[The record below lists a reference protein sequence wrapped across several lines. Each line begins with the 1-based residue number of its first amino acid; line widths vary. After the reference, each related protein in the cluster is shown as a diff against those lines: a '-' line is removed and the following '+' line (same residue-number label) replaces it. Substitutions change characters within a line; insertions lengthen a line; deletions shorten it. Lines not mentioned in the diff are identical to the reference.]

1 MQNENEEVK
10 MKRKTLDE
18 IPASVSASPVRTR
31 ASAKKK
37 SGKVKKGDRMY
48 YILVQTVLLVVM
60 FFSLGMIGMKVYSY
74 VSESEY
80 YEGVIN
86 DYEISFDNPYKDV
99 EKEIPSYPVPT
110 PERLVY
116 PVGPSKQTL
125 EDLKAKNPDFK
136 LWLYIEDTNIN
147 YYVLQAA
154 DNDFYLHKNINKK
167 YFKAGSLFMDF
178 RNDAEALTG
187 NTIIYG
193 HNMHDQS
200 MFYDLKK
207 FLDKDFFESHPYVYT
222 YSPDEVTV
230 WQVFS
235 ARITTTDEYY
245 IKTSFSSD
253 EQYYEFIEGFKLKSL
268 YASDVILTAESDV
281 LTLSTCHKYDESN
294 GRLVVHA
301 VKVGTGILAS

>member
-1 MQNENEEVK
+1 MQTDNQVK
-10 MKRKTLDE
+10 IKRKTIED
-18 IPASVSASPVRTR
+18 IPPCVQTSDVQTQVPV
-31 ASAKKK
+31 KKK
-37 SGKVKKGDRMY
+37 PSKVKKGDRMY
-48 YILVQTVLLVVM
+48 YIIVQTVLLVVM

-86 DYEISFDNPYKDV
+86 DYEISFDNPYKDID
-99 EKEIPSYPVPT
+99 KEVPSYPVPT

-116 PVGPSKQTL
+116 PVGPSRQTL

-147 YYVLQAA
+147 YYVLQST

-178 RNDAEALTG
+178 RNDAEEMTG

-207 FLDKDFFESHPYVYT
+207 FLDKDFFDSHPYVYT
-222 YSPDEVTV
+222 YSLDEVTV
-230 WQVFS
+230 WKVFS
-235 ARITTTDEYY
+235 VRTTTTDEYY
-245 IKTSFSSD
+245 IKTSFASD
-253 EQYYEFIEGFKLKSL
+253 EQYYDFIEDFKLKSM
-268 YASDVILTAESDV
+268 YASDVILTAESDI
-281 LTLSTCHKYDESN
+281 LTLTTCHKYDVSN

>member
-1 MQNENEEVK
+1 MLNDNEIK
-10 MKRKTLDE
+10 KKRKTIEDM
-18 IPASVSASPVRTR
+18 PSSVQPTEREKQVVM
-31 ASAKKK
+31 KKK
-37 SGKVKKGDRMY
+37 PKKVKKGDRLY

-74 VSESEY
+74 VSENEY
-80 YEGVIN
+80 YQGVIN
-86 DYEISFDNPYKDV
+86 DYEISFEDPYKDID
-99 EKEIPSYPVPT
+99 KEVPSYPVPT

-116 PVGPSKQTL
+116 PVGPSRQTL
-125 EDLKAKNPDFK
+125 EELKAKNPDFK
-136 LWLYIEDTNIN
+136 MWLYIEDTNIN
-147 YYVLQAA
+147 YYVLQST

-178 RNDAEALTG
+178 RNNAEEMTG

-207 FLDKDFFESHPYVYT
+207 FLEKDFFESHPYIYT

-230 WQVFS
+230 WQIFS
-235 ARITTTDEYY
+235 VRTTTTDEYY
-245 IKTSFSSD
+245 IKTAFSSD
-253 EQYYEFIEGFKLKSL
+253 EQYYAFIEDFKLKSL
-268 YASDVILTAESDV
+268 YASDVILTAESDI
-281 LTLSTCHKYDESN
+281 LTLTTCHKYDVSN

>member
-1 MQNENEEVK
+1 MLNDNEIK
-10 MKRKTLDE
+10 KKRKTIEDM
-18 IPASVSASPVRTR
+18 PSSVHRPEEPKPVE
-31 ASAKKK
+31 AKKK
-37 SGKVKKGDRMY
+37 PKKVKKGDRMY

-74 VSESEY
+74 VSENEY
-80 YEGVIN
+80 YQGVIN
-86 DYEISFDNPYKDV
+86 DYEISFENPYKNID
-99 EKEIPSYPVPT
+99 KEVPSYPVPT

-116 PVGPSKQTL
+116 PVGPSRQTL

-147 YYVLQAA
+147 YYVLQST

-178 RNDAEALTG
+178 RNNAEEMTG

-207 FLDKDFFESHPYVYT
+207 FLDKDFFDSHPYVYT
-222 YSPDEVTV
+222 YSLDEVTV
-230 WQVFS
+230 WQIFS
-235 ARITTTDEYY
+235 VRTTTTDEYY
-245 IKTSFSSD
+245 IKTAFSSD
-253 EQYYEFIEGFKLKSL
+253 EQYYNFIEDFKLKSL
-268 YASDVILTAESDV
+268 YASDVILTAESDI
-281 LTLSTCHKYDESN
+281 LTLTTCHKYDVSN

>member
-1 MQNENEEVK
+1 MLNDNEIK
-10 MKRKTLDE
+10 KKRKTIED
-18 IPASVSASPVRTR
+18 IPSCVQSPDVQPQIPV
-31 ASAKKK
+31 KKK

-86 DYEISFDNPYKDV
+86 DYEISFDNPYKDID
-99 EKEIPSYPVPT
+99 KEVPSYPVPT

-116 PVGPSKQTL
+116 PVGPSRQTL

-136 LWLYIEDTNIN
+136 MWLYIEDTNIN
-147 YYVLQAA
+147 YYVLQST

-167 YFKAGSLFMDF
+167 YFKAGSLFLDF
-178 RNDAEALTG
+178 RNDAEEMTG

-207 FLDKDFFESHPYVYT
+207 FLDKDFFDTHPYVYT
-222 YSPDEVTV
+222 YSLDEVTV
-230 WQVFS
+230 WKVFS
-235 ARITTTDEYY
+235 VRTTTTDEYY

-253 EQYYEFIEGFKLKSL
+253 EQYYRFIEDFKLKSL
-268 YASDVILTAESDV
+268 FASDVILTAQSDI
-281 LTLSTCHKYDESN
+281 LTLTTCHKYDVSN